1 MKTIHEF
8 LSELRHLDVKLWVEG
23 SNLRYRAAK
32 ESLTPDLLTQMRERK
47 AEILEF
53 LLQANSAGSNN
64 LPRILP
70 NIRDGKLPLS
80 FAQQRLWILE
90 QFDPGNSVYNIPLA
104 YRLTGSLNVAL
115 LEQCLVEIV
124 RRHEILRVTFTSIDG
139 QPSQVISPDI
149 TLNLPLVDLSQ
160 LPLEQRE
167 IEDKRLAAHEAQQPF
182 NLVQGP
188 LFRFKLLRLAE
199 KEHVL
204 LLILHHIIADGWSSE
219 VFFQELTALYEAF
232 AAGKTSPLP
241 ELSIQYTD
249 FVQWQRQWLQGA
261 VLESQ
266 LDYWKQQLSGNIP
279 ILELPSDRPRPPV
292 QTYSGEICRQ
302 MLPQALTDALKAMS
316 QQSGVTLFM
325 TLLAAFKVLLHRYT
339 GQEDILVGS
348 PIAGRNQVETE
359 GLMGLFVNTLVMRTD
374 LSGNPSFREILD
386 QVRQVA
392 LGAYDHQDLPFEK
405 LVEELKPERDRSH
418 SPLFQVMFAMNPP
431 WTKGAERELP
441 GLKIAST
448 FGYTHSGTAK
458 LDLTL
463 VMRDTGKGLRAS
475 FEYNTDLF
483 DEATIARMLGHF
495 QTLLES
501 ILANPEQR
509 ISELPLL
516 TLAERQ
522 QLLVEWNNTQTD
534 YPRQACIHQL
544 FEAQVESTPN
554 AVAVVFAGQ
563 QLTYQQLNERANQLA
578 HHLQSLG
585 VGPDVMVGLCAER
598 SFEMVIG
605 LLGILKAG
613 GAYVPLDPMYPQ
625 ERLSLMLK
633 DAQVKILLTQQHL
646 LEKLPLCG
654 AKVVYLDSD
663 AGAMSTTGYAYAQH
677 SQENTVSQT
686 TPENLA
692 YVIYTSGSTGIPK
705 GVTVLHRGV
714 VRLVKDTNYISI
726 GAENVFLQLAPISF
740 DASTFEIWGCLL
752 NGAKLVIMPP
762 HALSLQEL
770 AAALKYYRITILWL
784 TAGLFNLMVDEY
796 VEDLKQVRQLLAGGD
811 VLSVPHIQKLLQAG
825 GDCRLIN
832 GYGPTENTTFTCCYS
847 LDSNTKINGSIP
859 IGRPISN
866 TQTYILDNNLQPVP
880 IGIPGELYIGGD
892 GLARGYLNQPELTT
906 EKFISN
912 PFKNSQ
918 SESKHLY
925 KTGDLTRYLPDGNIE
940 FLGRLDHQVKIRGF
954 RIELG
959 EIETM
964 LGQHP
969 AVQKNVAVVREDVP
983 GNKLIVAYLVPK
995 PGETIVS
1002 DEMHSFIKQKLP
1014 DYMLP
1019 SVFVI
1024 LDSLPLNANGKVDRK
1039 TLPVPNLT
1047 NVEIE
1052 KTFATAEDSLQ
1063 LQLTKIWENVLGIH
1077 PIGIKDNFFDLG
1089 GHSLLAVRLFSQ
1101 INKIFG
1107 KNLPTAI
1114 LFQAPTIEQLTNIL
1128 RQQGCSTPWS
1138 SLIPIQLQ
1146 GSKLPFFYI
1155 HSLYGNLFHSRE
1167 LLGNLDLD
1175 QPVYGLQAQGLD
1187 RKQAPYT
1194 RIEDMAAHYIKEIR
1208 TIQPQ
1213 GPYLLGGWCIG
1224 GTVAFEMARQLEIQ
1238 GEKVELLA
1246 LFDCYPPQ
1254 VKSGGN
1260 IKRSFLDKLKKRF
1273 SHFLINWQD
1282 IIKRNTSHIVSLEP
1296 KQQLI
1301 FFVDRVNHR
1310 LQNSLREIVYK
1321 LHLKMQL
1328 PLPISV
1334 LDLAV
1339 RDANTQAQRTYIAK
1353 DYNGKVTLFW
1363 AMERP
1368 VEEYYLMEKWKE
1380 LATGGIEIYKTPG
1393 SHDSIMSL
1401 PHVLVLSEK
1410 LNNCLNNAQLS
1421 TLRSVS

>member
-23 SNLRYRAAK
+23 SSLRYRAAK
-32 ESLTPDLLTQMRERK
+32 ESLTPDLLAQMRERK

-53 LLQANSAGSNN
+53 LLQANSVSSNN
-64 LPRILP
+64 LPYILP

-104 YRLTGSLNVAL
+104 YRFTGSLNVVL

-139 QPSQVISPDI
+139 KPSQVISPDI
-149 TLNLPLVDLSQ
+149 TLYLPLVDLSQ

-167 IEDKRLAAHEAQQPF
+167 IEDKRLAAQEAQQPF
-182 NLVQGP
+182 DLLQGP
-188 LFRFKLLRLAE
+188 LFCFKLLRLTE

-219 VFFQELTALYEAF
+219 VFFQELTTLYEAF
-232 AAGKTSPLP
+232 AAGKPSPLP

-302 MLPQALTDALKAMS
+302 MLPQTLTDALKALS

-374 LSGNPSFREILD
+374 LSGNPTFREILD

-431 WTKGAERELP
+431 WTKGAERELA

-516 TLAERQ
+516 TPAERQ
-522 QLLVEWNNTQTD
+522 QLLIEWNNTQTD
-534 YPRQACIHQL
+534 YPQQACIHQL
-544 FEAQVESTPN
+544 FEAQVESTPD
-554 AVAVVFAGQ
+554 AVALVFAEQ

-585 VGPDVMVGLCAER
+585 VGPEVMVGLCAER
-598 SFEMVIG
+598 SLEMVIG
-605 LLGILKAG
+605 LLSILKAG

-633 DAQVKILLTQQHL
+633 DAQVEILLTQQHL
-646 LEKLPLCG
+646 IEKLPLCG
-654 AKVVYLDSD
+654 AKVVYLDNE
-663 AGAMSTTGYAYAQH
+663 AEAMSTTGYAYAQY

-762 HALSLQEL
+762 HTLSLQEL
-770 AAALKYYRITILWL
+770 AAALKYYQITILWL

-796 VEDLKQVRQLLAGGD
+796 VLDLKQVRQLLAGGD
-811 VLSVPHIQKLLQAG
+811 VLSVSHIQKLLQAG
-825 GDCRLIN
+825 GDCHLIN

-847 LDSNTKINGSIP
+847 LDSNTNINGSIP

-866 TQTYILDNNLQPVP
+866 TQTYILDTNLQPVP
-880 IGIPGELYIGGD
+880 IGIRGELYIGGD
-892 GLARGYLNQPELTT
+892 GLARGYLNRPELTI
-906 EKFISN
+906 EKFVFN

-918 SESKHLY
+918 SESEYLY
-925 KTGDLTRYLPDGNIE
+925 KTGDVARYLPDGNIE

-959 EIETM
+959 EIEAM

-969 AVQKNVAVVREDVP
+969 AVQKNVTVVREDIS
-983 GNKLIVAYLVPK
+983 GNKLIVAYLVTK
-995 PGETIVS
+995 PGETIIN
-1002 DEMHSFIKQKLP
+1002 DEIHSFLKQKLP

-1019 SVFVI
+1019 SAFVI
-1024 LDSLPLNANGKVDRK
+1024 LDSLPLNVNGKVDRK
-1039 TLPVPNLT
+1039 ALAVPNLT
-1047 NVEIE
+1047 NIEIE

-1063 LQLTKIWENVLGIH
+1063 LQLTKIWENVLGIY

-1089 GHSLLAVRLFSQ
+1089 GHSLLAIRLFSQ

-1114 LFQAPTIEQLTNIL
+1114 LFQAPTVEQLTNIL

-1167 LLGNLDLD
+1167 LLGNLNLD

-1187 RKQAPYT
+1187 RKQAPFT
-1194 RIEDMAAHYIKEIR
+1194 RIEDMAAHYLKEIR

-1260 IKRSFLDKLKKRF
+1260 IKRSFVGKLKKRF

-1282 IIKRNTSHIVSLEP
+1282 IIKRNTSHIARLEQ

-1310 LQNSLREIVYK
+1310 LQNSIREIVYK
-1321 LHLKMQL
+1321 LHLKTQL

-1339 RDANTQAQRTYIAK
+1339 RDANTQAQRAYIAK

-1410 LNNCLNNAQLS
+1410 LNDCLNNAQRYPLS
-1421 TLRSVS
+1421 K

>member
-8 LSELRHLDVKLWVEG
+8 LSELRRLDVKLWIEG
-23 SNLRYRAAK
+23 GNLRYRAAK
-32 ESLTPDLLTQMRERK
+32 ESLTPDLLAQMRERK
-47 AEILEF
+47 AEIIEF
-53 LLQANSAGSNN
+53 LLQANSASSNN

-104 YRLTGSLNVAL
+104 YRLTGSLNLAL

-167 IEDKRLAAHEAQQPF
+167 IEDKRLAAEEAQKPF
-182 NLVQGP
+182 DLVQGR
-188 LFRFKLLRLAE
+188 LFRFKLLRLTE

-204 LLILHHIIADGWSSE
+204 LFILHHIIADGWSSE

-232 AAGKTSPLP
+232 AAGKPLP
-241 ELSIQYTD
+241 LLELSIQYTD
-249 FVQWQRQWLQGA
+249 YVHWQRQWLQGA

-266 LDYWKQQLSGNIP
+266 LDYWKQQLSGNLP

-302 MLPQALTDALKAMS
+302 MLPQTLTDALKALS
-316 QQSGVTLFM
+316 QESGATLFM

-374 LSGNPSFREILD
+374 LSGNPSFREILNR
-386 QVRQVA
+386 VRQVA

-431 WTKGAERELP
+431 WTKGAEREVA

-483 DEATIARMLGHF
+483 EQAAIARMLGHF
-495 QTLLES
+495 QTILEG

-516 TLAERQ
+516 TPAERQ
-522 QLLVEWNNTQTD
+522 QLLIEWNNTETD

-554 AVAVVFAGQ
+554 AVALVFAEQ

-585 VGPDVMVGLCAER
+585 VGPEVMVGLCAER
-598 SFEMVIG
+598 SLEMVIG

-625 ERLSLMLK
+625 ERLSLMLE
-633 DAQVKILLTQQHL
+633 DAQVQILLTQLHL
-646 LEKLPLCG
+646 IEKLPVCG

-663 AGAMSTTGYAYAQH
+663 AEAMSTTGYAYAQH
-677 SQENTVSQT
+677 SQKNTVSQT
-686 TPENLA
+686 NPENLA

-705 GVTVLHRGV
+705 GVTVVHRGV

-752 NGAKLVIMPP
+752 NGAKLVLMPP
-762 HALSLQEL
+762 HALSLPEL
-770 AAALKYYRITILWL
+770 AAALKYYRVTILWL

-847 LDSNTKINGSIP
+847 LGSNTKINGSVP

-866 TQTYILDNNLQPVP
+866 TQTYILDSNLQPVP

-892 GLARGYLNQPELTT
+892 GLARGYLNRPELTT
-906 EKFISN
+906 EKFIFNS
-912 PFKNSQ
+912 FKNSQ
-918 SESKHLY
+918 SESDHLY
-925 KTGDLTRYLPDGNIE
+925 KTGDLARYLPDGNIE

-959 EIETM
+959 EIEAM
-964 LGQHP
+964 LSQHP

-983 GNKLIVAYLVPK
+983 GNKFIVAYLVPDA
-995 PGETIVS
+995 GETIVS
-1002 DEMHSFIKQKLP
+1002 DEIHSFLKQKLP

-1019 SVFVI
+1019 AALII

-1039 TLPVPNLT
+1039 ALPVPNLT
-1047 NVEIE
+1047 NVQIG

-1077 PIGIKDNFFDLG
+1077 SISIKDNFFDLG
-1089 GHSLLAVRLFSQ
+1089 GHSLLAIRLFAQ
-1101 INKIFG
+1101 INKIFD

-1128 RQQGCSTPWS
+1128 RQEGCSTPWS

-1155 HSLYGNLFHSRE
+1155 HSLYGNLFHSRT

-1213 GPYLLGGWCIG
+1213 GPYFLGGWCIG
-1224 GTVAFEMARQLEIQ
+1224 GTVAFEMARQLETQ

-1254 VKSGGN
+1254 VKTGGN
-1260 IKRSFLDKLKKRF
+1260 IKRSFVEKLKKRF
-1273 SHFLINWQD
+1273 SHFLINGQD

-1296 KQQLI
+1296 KQQLM

-1310 LQNSLREIVYK
+1310 LQNFLREIVYK

-1328 PLPISV
+1328 PLPIYV

-1339 RDANTQAQRTYIAK
+1339 RDANIQAQRAYIGNN
-1353 DYNGKVTLFW
+1353 YNGKITLFW

-1368 VEEYYLMEKWKE
+1368 AQEYYLMEKWKE

-1410 LNNCLNNAQLS
+1410 LNDCLNNAQRYPLS
-1421 TLRSVS
+1421 R

>member
-8 LSELRHLDVKLWVEG
+8 LSKLRHLDVKLWVEG
-23 SNLRYRAAK
+23 GSLRYRAAK
-32 ESLTPDLLTQMRERK
+32 ESLTPDLLAHMRERK
-47 AEILEF
+47 AEIIEF

-149 TLNLPLVDLSQ
+149 ILNLPLVDLSQ

-167 IEDKRLAAHEAQQPF
+167 IEDKRLAAQEAQQPF
-182 NLVQGP
+182 DLVQGP

-232 AAGKTSPLP
+232 AAGKPSPLL

-249 FVQWQRQWLQGA
+249 FVHWQRQWLQGA

-266 LDYWKQQLSGNIP
+266 LDYWKQQLSGNLP

-302 MLPQALTDALKAMS
+302 MLPQALTDALKALS

-374 LSGNPSFREILD
+374 LSGNPSFREILN

-431 WTKGAERELP
+431 WTKGAEREVA

-483 DEATIARMLGHF
+483 DEAAIARMLGHF
-495 QTLLES
+495 QTLLEG

-516 TLAERQ
+516 TPAERQ
-522 QLLVEWNNTQTD
+522 QLLVEWNNTETD
-534 YPRQACIHQL
+534 YPKQACIHQL
-544 FEAQVESTPN
+544 IEAQVESTPD
-554 AVAVVFAGQ
+554 AVAVVFGNEQ
-563 QLTYQQLNERANQLA
+563 FTYRELNSRANQLA
-578 HHLQSLG
+578 HYLRSLG
-585 VGPDVMVGLCAER
+585 VQTNELVGICLDR
-598 SFEMVIG
+598 SLEMVVG
-605 LLGILKAG
+605 VLGILKAG
-613 GAYVPLDPMYPQ
+613 AAYLPLDPNHP
-625 ERLSLMLK
+625 EARVAFMLE
-633 DAQVKILLTQQHL
+633 DSQAKILLTQHRL
-646 LEKLPLCG
+646 VEFLPKHTAKL
-654 AKVVYLDSD
+654 VEID
-663 AGAMSTTGYAYAQH
+663 ADFQFIIEQ
-677 SQENTVSQT
+677 SQENLLCCKDT

-705 GVTVLHRGV
+705 GVKVPHRSV
-714 VRLVKDTNYISI
+714 VNLLTSMRERPGLTQQDILLSVTT
-726 GAENVFLQLAPISF
+726 LSF
-740 DASTFEIWGCLL
+740 DIAVLEIFLPLIVGATTFIVSREVATDGEKLL
-752 NGAKLVIMPP
+752 TTLNHSQATVMQATPATWQL
-762 HALSLQEL
+762 LL
-770 AAALKYYRITILWL
+770 AAGWQGSQHLKILCGGETL
-784 TAGLFNLMVDEY
+784 SPGLAKELVNRT
-796 VEDLKQVRQLLAGGD
+796 Q
-811 VLSVPHIQKLLQAG
+811 SVW
-825 GDCRLIN
+825 N
-832 GYGPTENTTFTCCYS
+832 MYGPTETTVWSTCYS
-847 LDSNTKINGSIP
+847 IPKDAIPLIGQSIANTQIYLLDSC
-859 IGRPISN
+859 
-866 TQTYILDNNLQPVP
+866 LQPVP
-880 IGIPGELYIGGD
+880 VGVPGEMYIGGV
-892 GLARGYLNQPELTT
+892 GVTLGYLNRPELTK

-912 PFKNSQ
+912 PFSQ
-918 SESKHLY
+918 EPNVRLY
-925 KTGDLTRYLPDGNIE
+925 RTGDLVRYRADGNLEYLQRI
-940 FLGRLDHQVKIRGF
+940 DDQVKIRGF

-959 EIETM
+959 EVE
-964 LGQHP
+964 LALAQYPGVKQ
-969 AVQKNVAVVREDVP
+969 AVVIAPEIVP
-983 GNKLIVAYLVPK
+983 GEKRLVGYVVPNSEQK
-995 PGETIVS
+995 IAIAELRNFLQ
-1002 DEMHSFIKQKLP
+1002 MKLP
-1014 DYMLP
+1014 NYMVP

-1024 LDSLPLNANGKVDRK
+1024 LDTLPLNTNGKVDRK
-1039 TLPVPNLT
+1039 ALPVDNLT

-1052 KTFATAEDSLQ
+1052 KTFATAEDPLQ
-1063 LQLTKIWENVLGIH
+1063 LQLTKIWENVLNIY
-1077 PIGIKDNFFDLG
+1077 PISIKDNFFDLG
-1089 GHSLLAVRLFSQ
+1089 GHSLLAIRLFSQ

-1107 KNLPTAI
+1107 QNLPTAI

-1128 RQQGCSTPWS
+1128 RKQGCSTCWS

-1155 HSLYGNLFHSRE
+1155 HSLYGNLFHSRT

-1187 RKQAPYT
+1187 KKQAPYT

-1213 GPYLLGGWCIG
+1213 GPYFLGGWCLG
-1224 GTVAFEMARQLEIQ
+1224 GTVAFEMARQLETQ

-1254 VKSGGN
+1254 VKTGGN
-1260 IKRSFLDKLKKRF
+1260 IKRSFVEKFKKRF
-1273 SHFLINWQD
+1273 SHFLINGQD
-1282 IIKRNTSHIVSLEP
+1282 IIKRNTSHIVRLEP
-1296 KQQLI
+1296 KQQI
-1301 FFVDRVNHR
+1301 MFFVDRVNYR
-1310 LQNSLREIVYK
+1310 LQNFLREIVYK

-1339 RDANTQAQRTYIAK
+1339 RDANIKAQRAYIAK
-1353 DYNGKVTLFW
+1353 NYNGKISLFW
-1363 AMERP
+1363 AIERP
-1368 VEEYYLMEKWKE
+1368 AQEYYLMDKWKE
-1380 LATGGIEIYKTPG
+1380 LAAGGIEIYKTPG

-1401 PHVLVLSEK
+1401 PHVLILSEK
-1410 LNNCLNNAQLS
+1410 LNDCLNREHHKLQK
-1421 TLRSVS
+1421 